1 MEYSISC
8 TVLDIFY
15 FCFLLGGVDY
25 NELTR
30 VSVIFMPGV
39 NTQTVT
45 LTTLP
50 DVPVEE
56 DEDLGATLTATDGR
70 VGVFAAEATV
80 TITDE
85 GMCHVSSLLLCE
97 ILLWSKMPRNSNY
110 CNAYNHLPCGYV
122 HI

>member
-15 FCFLLGGVDY
+15 FCFLLGGDDY

-45 LTTLP
+45 LTTLS

-56 DEDLGATLTATDGR
+56 DEDLGATLTATDSR

-80 TITDE
+80 TIIDE
-85 GMCHVSSLLLCE
+85 GMYVLCHMSSLLL
-97 ILLWSKMPRNSNY
+97 
-110 CNAYNHLPCGYV
+110 
-122 HI
+122 